1 MSGRQN
7 SLSEVQSSLL
17 HPSDWKQ
24 AIKLSDNTINYV
36 TVLLF
41 SQSRHRFK
49 SKVMAYEGKIDDGT
63 ISMKV
68 PNMQGY

>member
-41 SQSRHRFK
+41 SSHNP
-49 SKVMAYEGKIDDGT
+49 GT
-63 ISMKV
+63 DLNKK
-68 PNMQGY
+68 